1 MTRERVHKIQTHQDN
16 YSKKHIQKA
25 QVQHKKNQEKKI
37 MLIDFF
43 FNLIFKY
50 NE

>member
-25 QVQHKKNQEKKI
+25 QVQHKKNQEK

-43 FNLIFKY
+43 QPHFQIQ
-50 NE
+50 